1 MNGKGPHVA
10 VKSSDRDTTLDG
22 VRDIRVYQHRC
33 GYRFS
38 VDALL
43 LYSFVKVRHACAIVD
58 LGAGSGIIGLLLAR
72 KFEEAK
78 VLLVELQEGLYRLAR
93 KNIELNGLAERV
105 TAVLSDVG
113 LAAEKAQGALFDVA
127 VSNPPFRKPTA
138 GRISLRE
145 ERAVAR
151 HEIRLRLPELT
162 ESASRLLRAR
172 GRFFV
177 IYHPERLMEL
187 MDALRANR
195 LEPKRVR
202 FVHNDPSTSSK
213 IVLVEAVKEGRA
225 GIRIEK
231 PLFIY
236 RKDGSYTP
244 EVEEIYGKAS
254 SADEAPQAGFE
265 PGITCPCGDADR
277 RDVHSFRD
285 EQSNTG
291 N

>member
-1 MNGKGPHVA
+1 MGKGPHEVS
-10 VKSSDRDTTLDG
+10 SSDGETTLDG
-22 VRDIRVYQHRC
+22 VRDVRVYQHRY

-43 LYSFVKVRHACAIVD
+43 LYSFVSVRHACAIVD
-58 LGAGSGIIGLLLAR
+58 LGAGSGIIGLLLA
-72 KFEEAK
+72 KKYEKAK
-78 VLLVELQEGLYRLAR
+78 VLLVELQEGLYRLAKR
-93 KNIELNGLAERV
+93 NIGVNGLAERV
-105 TAVLSDVG
+105 TAVLSDVS
-113 LAAEKAQGALFDVA
+113 LVADKVQGSLFDVV
-127 VSNPPFRKPTA
+127 VSNPPFRKPTT
-138 GRISLRE
+138 GRISLGE

-202 FVHNDPSTSSK
+202 FVHNDTSASSK
-213 IVLVEAVKEGRA
+213 IVLVEAVKGGRA

-236 RKDGSYTP
+236 RKDGSYTR

-254 SADEAPQAGFE
+254 CVNEALEAGLDPAVSCLRGE
-265 PGITCPCGDADR
+265 ANRSEVP
-277 RDVHSFRD
+277 SFNG
-285 EQSNTG
+285 E
-291 N
+291 